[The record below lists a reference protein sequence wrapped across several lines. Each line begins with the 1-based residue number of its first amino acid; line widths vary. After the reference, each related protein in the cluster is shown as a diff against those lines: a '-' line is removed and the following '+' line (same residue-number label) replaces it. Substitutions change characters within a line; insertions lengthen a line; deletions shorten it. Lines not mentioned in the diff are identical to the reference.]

1 VLYRSNGTAPQ
12 PDEGTA
18 AHIWQ
23 ILMVAQIPLVMFFAI
38 N

>member
-18 AHIWQ
+18 APIWQ